1 MGKSPHAVESI
12 MMELYTSKNEY
23 FVTSRLRYCPSCSQC
38 VIASGANGA
47 INLFDLRKL
56 PSSPI
61 DIYMHP
67 ENTFLGQSSTCHGL
81 DWSVVTDGRVAAGSD
96 DGKVCVWD
104 ALGNSQQPIVE
115 YRAHQQAI
123 SVKTSSPLHLQS
135 VCWHPSDA
143 STLFSGGMD
152 GHVYMYDCRTNTQSP
167 VIQRDGAI
175 HTVSAHP
182 VERFLLA
189 TAGDENTV
197 CLWDNRNLARP
208 IHSLVGH
215 SGVVT
220 EVEWNPLNCS
230 CLATC
235 GRDKRVC
242 IWDLG
247 RIGASIA
254 TEEGPPEL
262 VFVHG
267 GHTSFV
273 NGIAWSPN
281 VCVKELMK
289 CRLLG

>member
-1 MGKSPHAVESI
+1 M
-12 MMELYTSKNEY
+12 
-23 FVTSRLRYCPSCSQC
+23 
-38 VIASGANGA
+38 
-47 INLFDLRKL
+47 
-56 PSSPI
+56 
-61 DIYMHP
+61 
-67 ENTFLGQSSTCHGL
+67 
-81 DWSVVTDGRVAAGSD
+81 
-96 DGKVCVWD
+96 
-104 ALGNSQQPIVE
+104 
-115 YRAHQQAI
+115 
-123 SVKTSSPLHLQS
+123 
-135 VCWHPSDA
+135 CWHPSDA

-230 CLATC
+230 CVATC